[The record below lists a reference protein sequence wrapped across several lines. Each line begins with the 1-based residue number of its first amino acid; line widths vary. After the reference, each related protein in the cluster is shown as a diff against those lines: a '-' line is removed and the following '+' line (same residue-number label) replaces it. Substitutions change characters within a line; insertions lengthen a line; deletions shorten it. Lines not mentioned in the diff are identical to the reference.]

1 MIPEAMRPPLPGRMR
16 PEMFPKTATATN
28 AKPTRRSKVSQLVS
42 ERILRMSPGTEV
54 NAIAMGNFL
63 LAHAQTSSSSLQ
75 KKTPSF
81 NRVRWVEFRHPGTAS
96 GYPPQHVNVFRVGQA
111 ARQCIRNDF

>member
-1 MIPEAMRPPLPGRMR
+1 MIPEAMRPALPGRIR
-16 PEMFPKTATATN
+16 PEMFPKTATATK

-54 NAIAMGNFL
+54 NAIAMGDFL
-63 LAHAQTSSSSLQ
+63 LAHAQTSPSSTLQ
-75 KKTPSF
+75 KKTASF

-96 GYPPQHVNVFRVGQA
+96 GNPSQHINVFRVGQA
-111 ARQCIRNDF
+111 AGQG